1 MTSIQPKK
9 KVKASYRG
17 DKKPSMAARKKAA
30 TIAAKRNKKALSN
43 TPLSFY
49 SIFSIFAD
57 FIGLLLLLSGILIFF
72 SLKFPEMISLT
83 EWCSRFILFYAGK
96 SAYFSGGIF
105 VLAGLWI
112 LILRR
117 IKKPFSFSWK
127 FFIFFI
133 VVYQYILV
141 LIQHE
146 ENADAYV
153 YGKFANLAGGVVAG
167 QIDAA
172 LFTAVG
178 NAGSILIYC
187 FSALIMLLIAWLWI
201 SNSFSNSLHIHPAFF
216 SPLRKKLKSLFRNL
230 SRSNAVYITEPDPK
244 KEAIPFNFS
253 DTEPPL
259 EEVEDQKKPSVT
271 RSKKSR
277 TPTKEVT
284 ENVISDDRIAKP
296 DSKTDREKTFQ
307 TQKKLDP
314 LPEKIQ
320 PVTSLKNS
328 FRPSLS
334 ERLGKQETTEK
345 KDELVISWRLPVTD
359 EILDPI
365 KIRQNITSEDP
376 HIQGQIQKI
385 EHVLDAFDAPG
396 KVVDI
401 QIGPTFTQYGIEP
414 GFMERADRKTRVRV
428 KQIENVKK
436 DLEMALSVKQLTI
449 EAPIPNKTFIGL
461 QVQNKYRIPVTLRE
475 IIESDVFQ
483 KNRKGLG
490 IALGKDINGAV
501 YAADLTR
508 MPHLLIAGATGS
520 GKSVCLNAIL
530 VCLLMN
536 YTPDQL
542 KLVLIDPKRVE
553 LTGYN
558 GIPHLITPVITDVEQ
573 VGNVL
578 QWILREMDMRNLHF
592 MQTGVRNIQDYNQ
605 KNPDK
610 ILPYL
615 VVVIDELANLMM
627 EAASDIET
635 SITRLAQTARA
646 MGIHIIVATQ
656 RPSRDVITGTIK
668 GNLPSRIAFAVATN
682 IDSHVILDRSGAEN
696 LFGKGD
702 MYFMSSEDSNLKR
715 LQCVYVSDDEIR
727 KLVDYW
733 KKNPRIGDEQSEM
746 KTNTISPVTVRAQP
760 QITQGTLTQLPM
772 LNEDISSVKKG
783 DDPLL
788 NEAIAMVRKQGRA
801 SANMLVSRLSIGFT
815 RANKLLSQMEDMG
828 IISPPN
834 ANPAIPREILDYGEN
849 GAPPED

>member
-1 MTSIQPKK
+1 MASIQPKK

-30 TIAAKRNKKALSN
+30 TTAAQRNKRNASHAALSVR
-43 TPLSFY
+43 
-49 SIFSIFAD
+49 SIFSILAD
-57 FIGLLLLLSGILIFF
+57 LIGLILLFSGTLIIF
-72 SLKFPEMISLT
+72 SLKFPDMISLT
-83 EWCSRFILFYAGK
+83 GWCSQLTIFYSGK
-96 SAYFSGGIF
+96 SAYLTGCIF
-105 VLAGLWI
+105 ILIGLWI

-127 FFIFFI
+127 IFFFLI
-133 VVYQYILV
+133 VVYQYVLV
-141 LIQHE
+141 LIQHKTNSNSFASYSE
-146 ENADAYV
+146 LTGGFAAD
-153 YGKFANLAGGVVAG
+153 K
-167 QIDAA
+167 IDDA
-172 LFTAVG
+172 LNVAVG
-178 NAGSILIYC
+178 NTGSVLVYGFAG
-187 FSALIMLLIAWLWI
+187 LLLLLVAWLWI
-201 SNSFSNSLHIHPAFF
+201 SNYFSSSLHIQPAFLNPLKKF
-216 SPLRKKLKSLFRNL
+216 LGSFNEKSP
-230 SRSNAVYITEPDPK
+230 RSDSVHLDETIETNTELAFDLP
-244 KEAIPFNFS
+244 
-253 DTEPPL
+253 DTELPFGDVKKKKSS
-259 EEVEDQKKPSVT
+259 EVRDKKDGT
-271 RSKKSR
+271 RSLAN
-277 TPTKEVT
+277 T
-284 ENVISDDRIAKP
+284 ETVISKGEITKP
-296 DSKTDREKTFQ
+296 DGKKILEKEIQ
-307 TQKKLDP
+307 TQKKVDP
-314 LPEKIQ
+314 LPEKIL
-320 PVTSLKNS
+320 PVTFLKNS
-328 FRPSLS
+328 FKPSLS
-334 ERLGKQETTEK
+334 ERSGKHETTAKNE
-345 KDELVISWRLPVTD
+345 ESTITWRLPVTD
-359 EILDPI
+359 EILDPV
-365 KIRQNITSEDP
+365 KARHNITPEDP
-376 HIQGQIQKI
+376 HILGQIQKI

-414 GFMERADRKTRVRV
+414 GFIERADRRTRVRV

-449 EAPIPNKTFIGL
+449 EAPIPNKTFVGL
-461 QVQNKYRIPVTLRE
+461 QVQNKFRIPVTLHE
-475 IIESDVFQ
+475 IIESDVFR

-558 GIPHLITPVITDVEQ
+558 GIPHLITPVVTDVEQ

-702 MYFMSSEDSNLKR
+702 MFFMSSEDSNLKR
-715 LQCVYVSDDEIR
+715 LQCVYVSDDEIK

-733 KKNPRIGDEQSEM
+733 KKNPRIGDDQSETE
-746 KTNTISPVTVRAQP
+746 KSGITPVTVRTKP
-760 QITQGTLTQLPM
+760 QIKQGTLTQLPL
-772 LNEDISSVKKG
+772 LNEDVSTVKKG

-788 NEAIAMVRKQGRA
+788 EEAIAMVRKQGRA

-815 RANKLLSQMEDMG
+815 RANKLLSQMEDLG
-828 IISPPN
+828 IISSPN

-849 GAPPED
+849 GAPNED

>member
-1 MTSIQPKK
+1 
-9 KVKASYRG
+9 
-17 DKKPSMAARKKAA
+17 
-30 TIAAKRNKKALSN
+30 
-43 TPLSFY
+43 
-49 SIFSIFAD
+49 
-57 FIGLLLLLSGILIFF
+57 
-72 SLKFPEMISLT
+72 
-83 EWCSRFILFYAGK
+83 
-96 SAYFSGGIF
+96 
-105 VLAGLWI
+105 
-112 LILRR
+112 
-117 IKKPFSFSWK
+117 
-127 FFIFFI
+127 
-133 VVYQYILV
+133 
-141 LIQHE
+141 
-146 ENADAYV
+146 
-153 YGKFANLAGGVVAG
+153 
-167 QIDAA
+167 
-172 LFTAVG
+172 
-178 NAGSILIYC
+178 
-187 FSALIMLLIAWLWI
+187 
-201 SNSFSNSLHIHPAFF
+201 
-216 SPLRKKLKSLFRNL
+216 
-230 SRSNAVYITEPDPK
+230 
-244 KEAIPFNFS
+244 
-253 DTEPPL
+253 
-259 EEVEDQKKPSVT
+259 
-271 RSKKSR
+271 
-277 TPTKEVT
+277 
-284 ENVISDDRIAKP
+284 
-296 DSKTDREKTFQ
+296 
-307 TQKKLDP
+307 
-314 LPEKIQ
+314 
-320 PVTSLKNS
+320 
-328 FRPSLS
+328 
-334 ERLGKQETTEK
+334 
-345 KDELVISWRLPVTD
+345 
-359 EILDPI
+359 
-365 KIRQNITSEDP
+365 
-376 HIQGQIQKI
+376 
-385 EHVLDAFDAPG
+385 
-396 KVVDI
+396 
-401 QIGPTFTQYGIEP
+401 
-414 GFMERADRKTRVRV
+414 
-428 KQIENVKK
+428 
-436 DLEMALSVKQLTI
+436 
-449 EAPIPNKTFIGL
+449 
-461 QVQNKYRIPVTLRE
+461 
-475 IIESDVFQ
+475 
-483 KNRKGLG
+483 
-490 IALGKDINGAV
+490 
-501 YAADLTR
+501 